1 MNFFTENGI
10 RKYISIGSFKD
21 YSGD

>member
-10 RKYISIGSFKD
+10 RKYISIESFKD